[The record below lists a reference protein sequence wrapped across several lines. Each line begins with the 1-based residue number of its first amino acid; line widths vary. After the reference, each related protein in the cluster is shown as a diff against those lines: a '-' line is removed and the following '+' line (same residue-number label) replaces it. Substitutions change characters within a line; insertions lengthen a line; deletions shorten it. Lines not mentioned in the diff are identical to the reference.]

1 MLDETIVN
9 SIIYGFLTVFSFG
22 LWVISI
28 LTYQKSKNKKI
39 LFVNIVFLLFFLK
52 GLLLSLSIFFNG
64 FLDFLTIP
72 ILAVFD
78 LLILV
83 LLFIAVLKTR

>member
-1 MLDETIVN
+1 MLNETIVN

-39 LFVNIVFLLFFLK
+39 LFVNIVFLLFLLK
-52 GLLLSLSIFFNG
+52 GLLLSLSIFFSG

-72 ILAVFD
+72 MFAVFD

>member
-1 MLDETIVN
+1 MLNETIVN

-22 LWVISI
+22 LWIISI
-28 LTYQKSKNKKI
+28 FTYQKSKNKKI
-39 LFVNIVFLLFFLK
+39 LFVNIVFLLYLIK
-52 GLLLSLSIFFNG
+52 GLLLSLSILFNG

-72 ILAVFD
+72 VLAVFD

-83 LLFIAVLKTR
+83 LLFIAILKTQ